1 MNKKRLI
8 IISVVVMAIMVIGA
22 GSALAATENQGNA
35 SLEEKLEALQERV
48 DQGDMTQAEADA
60 IIEQIT
66 SCDGDCECADRPEEG
81 RGIFGN
87 GANDGTGAR
96 RGTMDGAGKGAGN
109 GSGEGNGNGNGVGNG
124 TCDND

>member
-1 MNKKRLI
+1 MNKKKLI
-8 IISVVVMAIMVIGA
+8 LISVVVMAIMVIGA
-22 GSALAATENQGNA
+22 GSAFAATENQGNA

-60 IIEQIT
+60 IVEQIT
-66 SCDGDCECADRPEEG
+66 SCDGDCDEDGECADRPEEG

-109 GSGEGNGNGNGVGNG
+109 GIGEGNGNG

>member
-1 MNKKRLI
+1 MNKKKLI
-8 IISVVVMAIMVIGA
+8 LISVVVMSIMVIGA

-60 IIEQIT
+60 IVEQIT
-66 SCDGDCECADRPEEG
+66 SCDGDCDEDGVCADRPEEG

-96 RGTMDGAGKGAGN
+96 KGTMDGAGNGAGKGTRN
-109 GSGEGNGNGNGVGNG
+109 SG
-124 TCDND
+124 